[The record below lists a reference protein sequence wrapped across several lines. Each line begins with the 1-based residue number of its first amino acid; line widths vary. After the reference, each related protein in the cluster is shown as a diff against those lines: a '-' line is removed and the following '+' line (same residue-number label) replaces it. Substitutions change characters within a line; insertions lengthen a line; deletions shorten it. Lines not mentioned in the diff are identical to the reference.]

1 MNKRIKDIETI
12 VKNKKIKAFGVDI
25 ELTDEQ
31 IKEFEKMIEPKY
43 KNPYERVGLE
53 EEYYVI
59 LKPYES
65 DFKVITY
72 IEYNDNTDNKY
83 YNSGNYYNNREVAEQ
98 VAMEL
103 NLQQKLR
110 KFTYDNGW
118 SDELWEDELEPKF
131 FVFFNT
137 ETNVL
142 EVSCSTYLKQKEIY
156 YATELVAQRAID
168 EIIIPFMKENPTFKW

>member
-98 VAMEL
+98 VA
-103 NLQQKLR
+103 LQQKLR

-118 SDELWEDELEPKF
+118 SEEFWKDSRKAKY
-131 FVFFNT
+131 FVNLFTDNNVFEVRFDFCVKRQDVYFRT
-137 ETNVL
+137 E
-142 EVSCSTYLKQKEIY
+142 EI
-156 YATELVAQRAID
+156 AQRAID